1 MKPTIIVP
9 IAGKGSRFP
18 KEEWIVPKPLILI
31 DDKSIIEWSM
41 KCIDYSESNLIFIVR
56 KEHVEEF
63 SIDDFLINKFGKN
76 IKVISIPELTGGST
90 ETCLYAKSFID
101 PDAPLAIHCSDV
113 FFEPKFTMH
122 NFKCDFDGC
131 ILTFKSNSPNYSYS
145 VVNEDGFVKE
155 VVEKKVVSNHA
166 SAGIYWFKKAS
177 YFFDAADKM
186 IKENRKTNGEFF
198 IAPTYNI
205 LIEND
210 KKIIIS
216 EVEKMHIF
224 GTPEEYSFFIKNTL
238 RSMNNKVAA
247 LCCDHSGLK
256 AKNTFKSILDK
267 KNIKYIDF
275 GCFNEKDTDY
285 WAYVACASKAVLDKK
300 CDFGVGFCRSG
311 QGVNIAA
318 NKIKGIRSAW
328 VKDGWMSE
336 MAIRHNCA
344 NFLSIAEKMNDEKS
358 LEDILEGFISNTF
371 DGGRHQTR
379 LMKNE
384 I

>member
-1 MKPTIIVP
+1 MKPTILVP
-9 IAGKGSRFP
+9 IAGNGSRFP

-31 DDKSIIEWSM
+31 DNKSIIEWSM
-41 KCIDYSESNLIFIVR
+41 ECIDYSKSNLIFVVR
-56 KEHVEEF
+56 REHVDQF
-63 SIDDFLINKFGKN
+63 SIDDFLRNKFGKN
-76 IKVISIPELTGGST
+76 IKVISIPEATRGST
-90 ETCLYAKSFID
+90 ETCLYAKDFID
-101 PDAPLAIHCSDV
+101 PESPLAIHCSDV
-113 FFEPKFTMH
+113 FFEPKFIIH
-122 NFKCDFDGC
+122 DFKCNFDGC

-145 VVNEDGFVKE
+145 VLDQYGFVE
-155 VVEKKVVSNHA
+155 NVVEKSVVSNNA
-166 SAGIYWFKKAS
+166 SAGIYWFKKSS
-177 YFFDAADKM
+177 YFFDAAEKM
-186 IKENRKTNGEFF
+186 ISSDKKTNGEFY
-198 IAPTYNI
+198 IAPIYNT
-205 LIEND
+205 LVSD
-210 KKIIIS
+210 GKKVTVS

-224 GTPEEYSFFIKNTL
+224 GTPEEYNFFAKNTL
-238 RSMNNKVAA
+238 RSITKKRAA
-247 LCCDHSGLK
+247 ICSDHSGVN
-256 AKNTFKSILDK
+256 AKNIFKKILDK
-267 KNIKYIDF
+267 HSIEYIDF

-285 WAYVACASKAVLDKK
+285 WPYVASAGKAILEKK

-358 LEDILEGFISNTF
+358 MEDILIGFLSNTF
-371 DGGRHQTR
+371 DGGRHQAR